1 MSGGFLLGW
10 LTYATAYLVIGLVL
24 WPNHHSSLPAVVQAL
39 VWGLIMQA
47 LLTRRERLKA
57 LGREPYAPAFYI
69 GTGLAGVGLWGWR
82 WRSVPPFPTGVELF
96 VMLGGF
102 ALCLWI
108 LGHGLSVARHR
119 RAQRVG
125 PGT

>member
-1 MSGGFLLGW
+1 
-10 LTYATAYLVIGLVL
+10 
-24 WPNHHSSLPAVVQAL
+24 
-39 VWGLIMQA
+39 MQA

-57 LGREPYAPAFYI
+57 LGSEPYPPAFYV
-69 GTGLAGVGLWGWR
+69 GTGLTGVGLWGWR

-102 ALCLWI
+102 ALCFWI
-108 LGHGLSVARHR
+108 LGYGLIVARHHH
-119 RAQRVG
+119 AQRVG